1 MLEIIRIHNE
11 LLGTYGDRGNADVL
25 QFRARLRD
33 IKARVIDVSYLDPL
47 PKSGDIY
54 LLGGAEDA
62 AQLLSL
68 NALRKGSILVHAA
81 NRGAVV
87 LAICAG
93 FQIIGTTY
101 STREQENVGL
111 GLLDVTTTPGD
122 KRLVGDI
129 AVQSHLFT
137 VPMTGFENHSSV
149 TTLGQGVQPFGKVVT
164 GNGNGVAG
172 VDGAI
177 SNNVF
182 GTYLHG
188 PVLARN
194 PEFADLLLERAL
206 GEALPIAIDELADRY
221 AHWRRNVASR
231 NVAKSSN

>member
-25 QFRARLRD
+25 KYRAALRGIKSRITD
-33 IKARVIDVSYLDPL
+33 ISYLEPL

-68 NALRKGSILVHAA
+68 TALRKGSVLARAA
-81 NRGAVV
+81 HKGAVV

-93 FQIIGTTY
+93 FQILGSKYLTDEEEIP
-101 STREQENVGL
+101 GL
-111 GLLDVTTTPGD
+111 ALLDVTTSPG
-122 KRLVGDI
+122 KTRLVGDL
-129 AVQSHLFT
+129 AVQTDLFDF
-137 VPMTGFENHSSV
+137 PLTGFENHSSV
-149 TTLGQGVQPFGKVVT
+149 TTLGEGSKAFGSVLQ

-172 VDGAI
+172 LDGAI
-177 SNNVF
+177 SDNVF

-194 PEFADLLLERAL
+194 PEFADLLLERAI
-206 GEALPIAIDELADRY
+206 GNSISSVTDELAMQY
-221 AHWRRNVASR
+221 AKWRRALI
-231 NVAKSSN
+231 K

>member
-25 QFRARLRD
+25 KYRAGLGKV
-33 IKARVIDVSYLDPL
+33 KARITDISYLDPL
-47 PKSGDIY
+47 PANGDIY

-68 NALRKGSILVHAA
+68 TALRKGSILSRAA
-81 NRGAVV
+81 DKGAVI

-93 FQIIGTTY
+93 FQIIGTKY
-101 STREQENVGL
+101 VTRDVETAGL
-111 GLLDVTTTPGD
+111 GLLDVITTPGE

-129 AVQSHLFT
+129 AVQPSLFD
-137 VPMTGFENHSSV
+137 VPMTGFENHSSI
-149 TTLGQGVQPFGKVVT
+149 TTLGKDVEPFGKVML
-164 GNGNGVAG
+164 GNGNGVASF
-172 VDGAI
+172 DGAI
-177 SNNVF
+177 NGNVF

-194 PEFADLLLERAL
+194 PEFADLLLERAI
-206 GEALPIAIDELADRY
+206 GEPLIGVEDALAERY
-221 AHWRRNVASR
+221 ALWRRK
-231 NVAKSSN
+231 VAKISN

>member
-25 QFRARLRD
+25 KYRAALRK
-33 IKARVIDVSYLDPL
+33 IPARVTDISYLDPV

-62 AQLLSL
+62 AQILSL
-68 NALRKGSILVHAA
+68 TALRKGSVLARAA
-81 NRGAVV
+81 NKGAVV

-93 FQIIGTTY
+93 FQILGSRY
-101 STREQENVGL
+101 VTRDEEIAGL
-111 GLLDVTTTPGD
+111 GLLDVETTPGD
-122 KRLVGDI
+122 RRLVGDI
-129 AVQSHLFT
+129 AVASELFDQ
-137 VPMTGFENHSSV
+137 PLTGFENHSSV
-149 TTLGQGVQPFGKVVT
+149 TTLGADALPFGKVLQ
-164 GNGNGVAG
+164 GKGNGVAG

-177 SNNVF
+177 DKNVF

-194 PEFADLLLERAL
+194 PEFADLLLERAVGSTL
-206 GEALPIAIDELADRY
+206 SSVNDELATRY
-221 AHWRRNVASR
+221 AMWRRELI
-231 NVAKSSN
+231 K

>member
-25 QFRARLRD
+25 KFRAGQRKIRSRITD
-33 IKARVIDVSYLDPL
+33 ISYLDPL
-47 PKSGDIY
+47 PKTGDIY

-68 NALRKGSILVHAA
+68 TALRKGSILARAA
-81 NRGAVV
+81 NKGAVV

-93 FQIIGTTY
+93 FQILGSTY
-101 STREQENVGL
+101 STRDEEINGL
-111 GLLDVTTTPGD
+111 GLLDVSTTPGD

-129 AVQSHLFT
+129 AVQSELFDS
-137 VPMTGFENHSSV
+137 PLTGFENHSSV
-149 TTLGQGVQPFGKVVT
+149 TALGADSIAFGKVLQ
-164 GNGNGVAG
+164 GNGNGIAAL
-172 VDGAI
+172 DGAI
-177 SNNVF
+177 NKNVF

-194 PEFADLLLERAL
+194 PEFADLLIERAV
-206 GEALPIAIDELADRY
+206 GGAITPINDELAERY
-221 AHWRRNVASR
+221 ARWRRALI
-231 NVAKSSN
+231 K

>member
-11 LLGTYGDRGNADVL
+11 LLGTYGDRGNSDVL
-25 QFRARLRD
+25 QYRAGLRR
-33 IKARVIDVSYLDPL
+33 IKARVTDISYLDAVPRT
-47 PKSGDIY
+47 GDIY

-68 NALRKGSILVHAA
+68 QALRKGSILAKAA
-81 NRGAVV
+81 SKGAVV

-93 FQIIGTTY
+93 FQLLGTKY
-101 STREQENVGL
+101 QTRDEEFSGL
-111 GLLDVTTTPGD
+111 GLLDVETTPGD

-129 AVQSHLFT
+129 AVKSTLFAE
-137 VPMTGFENHSSV
+137 PLTGFENHSSV
-149 TTLGQGVQPFGKVVT
+149 TTLGADAQPFATVIS
-164 GNGNGVAG
+164 GNGNGVANL
-172 VDGAI
+172 DGAMDK
-177 SNNVF
+177 NVF

-206 GEALPIAIDELADRY
+206 GEALNPVNDELADEY
-221 AHWRRNVASR
+221 AKWRRALI
-231 NVAKSSN
+231 K

>member
-25 QFRARLRD
+25 KYRAGLGKIRARVTD
-33 IKARVIDVSYLDPL
+33 ISYRDPL
-47 PKSGDIY
+47 PNSGDIY

-68 NALRKGSILVHAA
+68 SALRKGSILSRAA
-81 NRGAVV
+81 QKGAVV

-93 FQIIGTTY
+93 FQIIGRKY
-101 STREQENVGL
+101 VTRDEELEGL
-111 GLLDVTTTPGD
+111 GLLDVMTTPGD

-129 AVQSHLFT
+129 AVQSSLFD
-137 VPMTGFENHSSV
+137 VLMTGFENHSSI
-149 TTLGQGVQPFGKVVT
+149 TTLGKDVEPFGKVIA
-164 GNGNGVAG
+164 GNGNGLAG
-172 VDGAI
+172 FDGAME
-177 SNNVF
+177 NNVF

-194 PEFADLLLERAL
+194 PEFADLLLARAV
-206 GEALPIAIDELADRY
+206 GEPLVGIKDELAEQY
-221 AHWRRNVASR
+221 AQWRRSVI
-231 NVAKSSN
+231 K

>member
-11 LLGTYGDRGNADVL
+11 LLGTYGDRGNSDVL
-25 QFRARLRD
+25 QYRAGLRK
-33 IKARVIDVSYLDPL
+33 IKARVTDISYLDPL
-47 PKSGDIY
+47 PRSGDIY

-68 NALRKGSILVHAA
+68 TALRKGSILARAA
-81 NRGAVV
+81 NKGAVV

-93 FQIIGTTY
+93 FQLLGTKY
-101 STREQENVGL
+101 ITRDEEFAGL
-111 GLLDVTTTPGD
+111 GLLDVSTAPGD

-129 AVQSHLFT
+129 AVKSPLFEL
-137 VPMTGFENHSSV
+137 PLTGFENHSSV
-149 TTLGQGVQPFGKVVT
+149 TTVGSEAKPFASVIS

-172 VDGAI
+172 LDGAM
-177 SNNVF
+177 SENVF

-206 GEALPIAIDELADRY
+206 GTSIEPVVDDLATEY
-221 AHWRRNVASR
+221 AKWRRALI
-231 NVAKSSN
+231 

>member
-11 LLGTYGDRGNADVL
+11 LLGTYGDRGNAHVL
-25 QFRARLRD
+25 KFRAAQRK
-33 IKARVIDVSYLDPL
+33 IKARITDISYLDPI

-68 NALRKGSILVHAA
+68 TALRKGSILARAA
-81 NRGAVV
+81 NKGAVV

-93 FQIIGTTY
+93 FQLLGNKYATKD
-101 STREQENVGL
+101 EEFAGL
-111 GLLDVTTTPGD
+111 GLLDVITTPGD

-129 AVQSHLFT
+129 AVQTDLFDF
-137 VPMTGFENHSSV
+137 PLTGFENHSSV
-149 TTLGQGVQPFGKVVT
+149 TTLGADAKAFGRVLQ

-172 VDGAI
+172 LDGAV
-177 SNNVF
+177 NRNVF

-194 PEFADLLLERAL
+194 PEFADLLIERAV
-206 GEALPIAIDELADRY
+206 GEPISPIDDELAQRY
-221 AHWRRNVASR
+221 AKWRRALI
-231 NVAKSSN
+231 

>member
-25 QFRARLRD
+25 KYRAGLGK
-33 IKARVIDVSYLDPL
+33 IKARITDISYLDSL
-47 PKSGDIY
+47 PVNGDIY

-62 AQLLSL
+62 AQMLSL
-68 NALRKGSILVHAA
+68 TALRKGSILSRAA
-81 NRGAVV
+81 DRGAVI

-93 FQIIGTTY
+93 FQIIGTKY
-101 STREQENVGL
+101 VTRDLETTGL
-111 GLLDVTTTPGD
+111 WLLDVITTPGE

-129 AVQSHLFT
+129 AVQSPLLD
-137 VPMTGFENHSSV
+137 VQMTGFENHSSI
-149 TTLGQGVQPFGKVVT
+149 TTLGAGVEAFGRVIV

-172 VDGAI
+172 FDGAV
-177 SNNVF
+177 NKQVF

-194 PEFADLLLERAL
+194 PEFADLLLERAI
-206 GEALPIAIDELADRY
+206 GKALLSVDDELAHEY
-221 AHWRRNVASR
+221 ARWRRK
-231 NVAKSSN
+231 VAKISY

>member
-25 QFRARLRD
+25 KYRAELGK
-33 IKARVIDVSYLDPL
+33 IKARITDISYLDPL
-47 PKSGDIY
+47 PATGDIY

-68 NALRKGSILVHAA
+68 TALRKGSILARAA
-81 NRGAVV
+81 ERGVV
-87 LAICAG
+87 ILAICAG
-93 FQIIGTTY
+93 FQIIGTKY
-101 STREQENVGL
+101 LTRDEEIEGL
-111 GLLDVTTTPGD
+111 GLLDVTTIPGD

-129 AVQSHLFT
+129 AVQSPLFD

-149 TTLGQGVQPFGKVVT
+149 TTLGTGVEAFGKVLV
-164 GNGNGVAG
+164 GNGNGVDG
-172 VDGAI
+172 FDGAI
-177 SNNVF
+177 YKNVF

-194 PEFADLLLERAL
+194 PEFADLLLHRAL
-206 GEALPIAIDELADRY
+206 GKPLIGVDDHLAGEYAL
-221 AHWRRNVASR
+221 WRRNM
-231 NVAKSSN
+231 AKIGN